1 MVLFQNL
8 LTSIQSNNVNNPQFN
23 SMKYHNHGNLIF
35 SYIDYDEDNNTDYQI
50 DYGEYVNMVNN
61 RLVSM
66 SNVYYACMVKAI
78 LTM

>member
-1 MVLFQNL
+1 
-8 LTSIQSNNVNNPQFN
+8 
-23 SMKYHNHGNLIF
+23 MKYHNHGNLIF

>member
-23 SMKYHNHGNLIF
+23 SMKYYNHGNLIL